1 MKRHAPAFILGFAA
15 TSFQIYLL
23 REFSAVFYGNELN
36 YGFVLASW
44 LLWGGAG
51 SLALGRLVRRSR
63 LALPGLYVGI
73 GCLFTAALFILRFA
87 HRILGLVPGEAT
99 GMLPS
104 LAFSVALALLVSFP
118 LGAAFVVNAAC
129 LGGDSSRVYV
139 LESLGA
145 AAAGVIVHFVL
156 IPLFSNWR
164 GAGLVFASLAVLIL
178 STMRPKRP
186 GLLAAAAAASA
197 ALLIAADFPVQA
209 SAWQPFRLVRSRDTH
224 YGKLQVFSEGGQV
237 MFSSNGLPMFSY
249 PNREA
254 AEEAVHFVMLQRP
267 GAERVLLIGGS
278 VSGAAA
284 EILKY
289 PVIRL
294 DCVELDPVVIEL
306 AKRHLPPAALAGIED
321 RRTRVFFSDG
331 RAFIKGASAGYD
343 VVILC
348 VPEPATAQINR
359 FFTVEFFLEV
369 KRKLGPDG
377 VLGFVVPSSEN
388 YISPDLERLLSSILA
403 SLRTAFPAT
412 RVVPG
417 SNNVFLASDSG
428 ISVDPEFLAAR
439 LRESG
444 LQSGYFRPEM
454 LRARLNAFRLGYLES
469 RLAPQSARLNRD
481 LVPASYYYHSI
492 LWASQFPGPEASLL
506 RSFAAA
512 GKGALLDAPFVAL
525 AMLTGAAV
533 LARRR
538 SSLVYLTPVAVMGMT
553 SIVLEIAMIMVF
565 QSFFGYVYSRVSLL
579 LGCFMAG
586 LFIGAVATLAR
597 RGRGLLDLAGV
608 QAMIVALLLLVD
620 LSFERPARIFEP
632 FLFLLAAGAASGALF
647 ITANKLTAGSN
658 PHPGLAY
665 GIDLIGSFAG
675 ALVASS
681 VIIPLWGVSAL
692 IGRLAGL
699 NAACLFFL
707 LLSWLRNRRSG
718 TQPAGA

>member
-51 SLALGRLVRRSR
+51 SLVLGRLLRRIK

-73 GCLFTAALFILRFA
+73 GCLFTAALVILRFA

-104 LAFSVALALLVSFP
+104 LAFSVALSLLVSFP
-118 LGAAFVVNAAC
+118 LGAAFVVNAAF
-129 LGGDSSRVYV
+129 LGGDSSRVYM

-145 AAAGVIVHFVL
+145 AAAGLVVHFVF
-156 IPLFSNWR
+156 IPLFSNWQ
-164 GAGLVFASLAVLIL
+164 GAGLVCVALALLVI
-178 STMRPKRP
+178 TAMRPEKP
-186 GLLAAAAAASA
+186 VLLAAAAAASA
-197 ALLIAADFPVQA
+197 VLLIAADFPAQA
-209 SAWQPFRLVRSRDTH
+209 SAWKPFHLVQSRDTH
-224 YGKLQVFSEGGQV
+224 YGKLQVFSEGGLV
-237 MFSSNGLPMFSY
+237 MFSSNGLPLFSY

-254 AEEAVHFVMLQRP
+254 AEEVVHFAMLQRP
-267 GAERVLLIGGS
+267 GVERVLLIGGS

-284 EILKY
+284 EVLKY
-289 PVIRL
+289 PILRL

-306 AKRHLPPAALAGIED
+306 AKRLLPPAALTAVED
-321 RRTRVFFSDG
+321 QRTHVVFSDG
-331 RAFIKGASAGYD
+331 RTFIKQAAAGYD

-359 FFTVEFFLEV
+359 FFTVEFFLEA
-369 KRKLGPDG
+369 KKKLGPAG

-403 SLRTAFPAT
+403 SLRPVFADTK
-412 RVVPG
+412 VVPG
-417 SNNVFLASDSG
+417 SNNVFLASDAG
-428 ISVDPEFLAAR
+428 VSVEPNFLAQR

-444 LQSGYFRPEM
+444 LKSDYFRPEM
-454 LRARLNAFRLGYLES
+454 LRARLSPFRLGYLES
-469 RLAPQSARLNRD
+469 RLLPENARLNRD
-481 LVPASYYYHSI
+481 LVPVSYYYHSI

-512 GKGALLDAPFVAL
+512 GKAAVLDGPFIAL
-525 AMLTGAAV
+525 AMLTGTAV
-533 LARRR
+533 MARRR
-538 SSLVYLTPVAVMGMT
+538 SPLVYLAPVAVMGMT
-553 SIVLEIAMIMVF
+553 TIMLEIAMIMVF

-586 LFIGAVATLAR
+586 LFIGAVAALAR
-597 RGRGLLDLAGV
+597 RSRGLLDLTGV
-608 QAMIVALLLLVD
+608 QAMIVSLLILAGLAL
-620 LSFERPARIFEP
+620 SRPARVFEP
-632 FLFLLAAGAASGALF
+632 FLFLSAAGAASGALF
-647 ITANKLTAGSN
+647 ITANKLTAESD
-658 PHPGLAY
+658 PHLGLAY

-681 VIIPLWGVSAL
+681 VVIPLWGVPAL
-692 IGRLAGL
+692 IGRLALL
-699 NAACLFFL
+699 NAACLFSL
-707 LLSWLRNRRSG
+707 LFSWLRDRHSE
-718 TQPAGA
+718 P

>member
-1 MKRHAPAFILGFAA
+1 MKRNAPAFILGFAA

-44 LLWGGAG
+44 LLWGGTG
-51 SLALGRLVRRSR
+51 SLALGRPLRRVK

-118 LGAAFVVNAAC
+118 LGAAFVVNAAF

-145 AAAGVIVHFVL
+145 AAAGVVVHFVL
-156 IPLFSNWR
+156 IPLFSNWQ
-164 GAGLVFASLAVLIL
+164 GAGLVCVALAVLII
-178 STMRPKRP
+178 TAMGPEKP
-186 GLLAAAAAASA
+186 FLLAAAAAASA
-197 ALLIAADFPVQA
+197 ALLIAADFPSQA
-209 SAWQPFRLVRSRDTH
+209 SAWKPFRLVRSRDTH

-237 MFSSNGLPMFSY
+237 MFSSNGLPMFSF

-254 AEEAVHFVMLQRP
+254 AEEAVHFAMLQRP
-267 GAERVLLIGGS
+267 RAERVLLIGGS

-284 EILKY
+284 EVLKY
-289 PVIRL
+289 PVLLL

-306 AKRHLPPAALAGIED
+306 AKRHLPPAALAAIQD

-331 RAFIKGASAGYD
+331 RAFIKQAAAGYD
-343 VVILC
+343 VAILC

-359 FFTVEFFLEV
+359 FFTVEFFLEAG
-369 KRKLGPDG
+369 KKLGPDG

-388 YISPDLERLLSSILA
+388 YISPDLERFLSSILV
-403 SLRTAFPAT
+403 SLRTAFRDT

-417 SNNVFLASDSG
+417 SNNVFLASNSE
-428 ISVDPEFLAAR
+428 ISVEPDFLAAR
-439 LRESG
+439 LQGSG
-444 LQSGYFRPEM
+444 LESGYFRPEM
-454 LRARLNAFRLGYLES
+454 LRARLNPFRLAYLES
-469 RLAPQSARLNRD
+469 RLAPREARLNRD
-481 LVPASYYYHSI
+481 LVPTSYYYHSI
-492 LWASQFPGPEASLL
+492 LWASQFPGPEALLL

-512 GKGALLDAPFVAL
+512 GKAAFLDAPFLAL
-525 AMLTGAAV
+525 AVLTGAAV
-533 LARRR
+533 LGRRR
-538 SSLVYLTPVAVMGMT
+538 SSLVYLAPVAVMGMT
-553 SIVLEIAMIMVF
+553 SIMLEIAMIMVF

-586 LFIGAVATLAR
+586 LFIGAVATLR
-597 RGRGLLDLAGV
+597 RQGRGLRDLAGV
-608 QAMIVALLLLVD
+608 QAMIVALLLLVA
-620 LSFERPARIFEP
+620 LSFARPARAFEP
-632 FLFLLAAGAASGALF
+632 FLFLFAAGIASGALF
-647 ITANKLTAGSN
+647 ITANKLTAESN

-665 GIDLIGSFAG
+665 GIDLTGSFAG

-681 VIIPLWGVSAL
+681 VIIPLWGVPAL
-692 IGRLAGL
+692 IGRLALL
-699 NAACLFFL
+699 NAACLVFL
-707 LLSWLRNRRSG
+707 LLSWLRDRRSG
-718 TQPAGA
+718 PRQAGA